1 MLTTEILEQ
10 KIYAI
15 SKLISKDKLVLIL
28 HVPDPSATPTNCFS
42 NVLSIQKIYGG
53 EIKYGWIFFHRFSEK
68 YGDYIFVTHHA
79 IWLNPSNIL
88 VDVTPFHKE
97 VKHQPRTVDG
107 KVLFLIDEIAQPIQ
121 KENFIIPLPNRFFAV
136 KSSSKLYEYIQN
148 LQKKEYQ
155 YYKENFGI
163 DF

>member
-53 EIKYGWIFFHRFSEK
+53 EIKYGWIFFNRFSEE

-79 IWLNPSNIL
+79 VWLNPSNNL
-88 VDVTPFHKE
+88 VDITPFHKE

-107 KVLFLIDEIAQPIQ
+107 KVLFLIDENAQPIQ
-121 KENFIIPLPNRFFAV
+121 KENFIIPLQNRFFAV
-136 KSSSKLYEYIQN
+136 KSSSKLYEYIQD
-148 LQKKEYQ
+148 LQNKEYQ
-155 YYKENFGI
+155 YYKENFEI